1 MRGED
6 LLDSAPEDIFEAGLA
21 HMGIEPDSSLID
33 GCMIHLHEV
42 MRWNPRVRLVSEADP
57 RLIVVR
63 HLLDSLSIHSVL
75 DGVLEE
81 GRAGGDGM
89 PSNPVGPGKPAGSAG
104 HVSPADRPSGG
115 PAGGPGPFRI
125 ADAGSGGGF
134 PGIPLALMYPRV
146 SAVLIERKTKKA
158 AFLRSVAGVL
168 GLRERVTVFEGDVRE
183 ARGPFPVV
191 ICRAF
196 RPISEAY
203 HQLCGLLPAEGGSL
217 LFYAGTREK
226 IDAELEELAAGSRG
240 AAATG
245 GPKDTGGPASN
256 GDRAN
261 TRGGPEDIGGR
272 PAATPQGVPEPRV
285 FPLDVPFLEEQRH
298 AVLFRFEGTI

>member
-6 LLDSAPEDIFEAGLA
+6 LLDSAPEDIFEAGLV
-21 HMGIEPDSSLID
+21 HMGIEPDSALID

-63 HLLDSLSIHSVL
+63 HLLDSLSMHSVL
-75 DGVLEE
+75 EGLLRE
-81 GRAGGDGM
+81 GRTGRPGR
-89 PSNPVGPGKPAGSAG
+89 PSNPVGRGKPAGHAG
-104 HVSPADRPSGG
+104 RVSPAAGPS
-115 PAGGPGPFRI
+115 GGPGPFRI

-134 PGIPLALMYPRV
+134 PGIPLALMYSRV
-146 SAVLIERKTKKA
+146 TAVLIERKTKKA
-158 AFLRSVAGVL
+158 AFLRSVAGML

-226 IDAELEELAAGSRG
+226 IDEELEKLTAGSG
-240 AAATG
+240 GDAASGGSATAG
-245 GPKDTGGPASN
+245 GGTEGTGGPA
-256 GDRAN
+256 
-261 TRGGPEDIGGR
+261 TTGGGTEAPGGR
-272 PAATPQGVPEPRV
+272 TAATPEGVPEPRV
-285 FPLDVPFLEEQRH
+285 IPLDVPFLEEQRH